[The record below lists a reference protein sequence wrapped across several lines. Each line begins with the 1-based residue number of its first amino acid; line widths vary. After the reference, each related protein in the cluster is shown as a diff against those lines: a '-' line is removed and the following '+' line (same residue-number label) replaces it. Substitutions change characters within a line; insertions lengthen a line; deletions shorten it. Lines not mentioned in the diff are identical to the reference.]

1 MKRVKKMTQNKE
13 AVEKRR
19 KELAQEKLDEQVK
32 YIYFQKGAGQ
42 HYKETAY
49 MSGRIVR
56 IEYGEL

>member
-1 MKRVKKMTQNKE
+1 MTQNKE

-32 YIYFQKGAGQ
+32 YIYFQKGAGE
-42 HYKETAY
+42 HYEEISY

-56 IEYGEL
+56 TEYGQL